1 MKVTTKNSPK
11 TDGDISTKRK
21 KAPPRTIEDAENENI
36 GLALRLAQKQLAEG
50 TASAQVITHYLKL
63 GSTKERLERE
73 ILEKQRDLYAAKTDA
88 IQSAK
93 SSEETYANALVAFR
107 EYTGESDED
116 DE

>member
-1 MKVTTKNSPK
+1 MRTTKKNSSKSDEEIIK
-11 TDGDISTKRK
+11 TKKRR
-21 KAPPRTIEDAENENI
+21 PPRTIEDAENENI

-88 IQSAK
+88 IQSSK
-93 SSEETYANALVAFR
+93 NTEEIYANAIMAFR
-107 EYTGESDED
+107 DYTGESDED
-116 DE
+116 E